1 MTEDRIALWVVF
13 GLVGGLCAN
22 NWYWYLRSWIFYVR
36 NGFDFSM
43 DFGPS
48 LYRSEAQD
56 DDRYLAKPR
65 EKFLI
70 MWPVLVVGSSFLSLT
85 IVLALIGILKPCVGC
100 GP

>member
-1 MTEDRIALWVVF
+1 MTEDRIALWVAF
-13 GLVGGLCAN
+13 ALVGALCTYS
-22 NWYWYLRSWIFYVR
+22 WYWYIRSVIFYLK

-48 LYRSEAQD
+48 MYWSEFH
-56 DDRYLAKPR
+56 DDRDLAKPR

-70 MWPVLVVGSSFLSLT
+70 GWPAFVAVNSVMLLF